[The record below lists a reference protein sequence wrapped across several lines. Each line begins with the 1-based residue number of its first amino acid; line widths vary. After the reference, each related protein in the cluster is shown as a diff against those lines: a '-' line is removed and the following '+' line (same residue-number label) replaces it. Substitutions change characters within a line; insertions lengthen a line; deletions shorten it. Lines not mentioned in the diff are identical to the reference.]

1 MTTRHYLY
9 PEGISLHKDKL
20 CNGKKIYAFGIC
32 GGEINILD
40 DSTKRVEDLKWGNN
54 PMDFIS
60 KRSNSSLMLD
70 FEDLY
75 YDPIVTNAYYEKP
88 EEIVKVTKAA
98 IFQSLI
104 YNAYNVKNTYDFY
117 NKPEILVQNGYI
129 KDLKIS
135 ILNDLQNVVIKR
147 TMDILNENNRIAEAT
162 QLSTNNM
169 SKLISD
175 DVIWFSYEYDIS
187 DFTISRN
194 NTIAFLIGW
203 TIKSVNNIKY
213 LDGEVYKPGTYDIKL
228 FRLEDKTN
236 SISESKTS
244 NDGKFSF
251 KLMKQY
257 EKDKLYI
264 TSLSS
269 IKNYLSCIILP
280 NESIKLDPIS
290 TIISEF
296 CNENSNISYESIR
309 KKILDNLGIVW
320 DSNNRNRIN
329 SYIEVM
335 IIYISSYVGNK
346 REIAGLVGRFIYE
359 YNEFCYACGSRTMHP
374 MYCVNC
380 AAPVC
385 SVINFID
392 KSFSERYIKRVE
404 NLYGIIANSEKMVEN
419 LWLSIKKIE
428 DGNNVLKTMELIER
442 IPVIRTSM
450 YTLQYTVDLDQRAK
464 GTTVKSPI
472 DFLIYS
478 EEGSSKNFEFYP
490 NEFSVDWEGSTP
502 VSKGASTIIF
512 KIDPQKKIRI
522 VPNSKRAKKYA
533 WLNGKAHTMET
544 LLKGLFGEMI
554 LSTSI
559 VPAERTK
566 DDSGVDGNEPYN
578 GYITTKSLMRS
589 IVQSPSSYFKAEN
602 ANIVSELIKYY
613 RILWDED
620 EEAYSNILTT
630 DGEKGVFTKGDIIE
644 IPVDV
649 RMRYNMGGLFGQK
662 ISDNKRTIDGMFS
675 FMFNFKVC

>member
-9 PEGISLHKDKL
+9 PEGISLHKDKQ
-20 CNGKKIYAFGIC
+20 CNGKKKYAFGIC

-70 FEDLY
+70 FDDLY
-75 YDPIVTNAYYEKP
+75 YDPIVTNAYYDKP
-88 EEIVKVTKAA
+88 EEIVQVTKAA

-104 YNAYNVKNTYDFY
+104 YNAYSVKNTYDFY

-129 KDLKIS
+129 KDLNIS
-135 ILNDLQNVVIKR
+135 ILNNLQNVVIRR
-147 TMDILNENNRIAEAT
+147 TMDVLNENNRIAEAI
-162 QLSTNNM
+162 QLSTDNM

-187 DFTISRN
+187 EFTIRRN

-203 TIKSVNNIKY
+203 TIKSVNNLKY
-213 LDGEVYKPGTYDIKL
+213 IDGEVYKPGVYDVKL
-228 FRLEDKTN
+228 FKLEDKTN
-236 SISESKTS
+236 SISESRTS

-251 KLMKQY
+251 KVVKPY
-257 EKDKLYI
+257 ENNKMYI

-269 IKNYLSCIILP
+269 IGNYLSSIILP
-280 NESIKLDPIS
+280 DEVPIKLNQIS
-290 TIISEF
+290 TIIAEF
-296 CNENSNISYESIR
+296 CNENSNIGYETI
-309 KKILDNLGIVW
+309 KQKILNNLGISW
-320 DSNNRNRIN
+320 ENNNHNRFN
-329 SYIEVM
+329 RYIEIM

-346 REIAGLVGRFIYE
+346 REIACLVGRYIYE
-359 YNEFCYACGSRTMHP
+359 YNTE
-374 MYCVNC
+374 V
-380 AAPVC
+380 
-385 SVINFID
+385 NFID
-392 KSFSERYIKRVE
+392 KSFSERYITQIE
-404 NLYGIIANSEKMVEN
+404 DSYGIIGNSEKMVEN
-419 LWLSIKKIE
+419 LWLSIQNIE
-428 DGNNVLKTMELIER
+428 NGNNVLKTMELIES

-450 YTLQYTVDLDQRAK
+450 YTLKYNIDLDKKTK

-472 DFLIYS
+472 HFLIYS
-478 EEGSSKNFEFYP
+478 ADANTPNFEFYP
-490 NEFSVDWEGSTP
+490 NEFSVDWEGNKPIST
-502 VSKGASTIIF
+502 GASTIIF
-512 KIDPQKKIRI
+512 KNDPQKKIRI
-522 VPNSKRAKKYA
+522 VPNSKRAKKYV
-533 WLNGKAHTMET
+533 WLNGKTHTMET
-544 LLKGLFGEMI
+544 LLKGLFGEMM

-578 GYITTKSLMRS
+578 GYITTKSLIRS
-589 IVQSPSSYFKAEN
+589 IVQSPSSYFKTEN
-602 ANIVSELIKYY
+602 ANIVSELTKYY
-613 RILWDED
+613 RMLWTED

-630 DGEKGVFTKGDIIE
+630 ETKKGVFTRGDILE

-649 RMRYNMGGLFGQK
+649 RMRYNMRGLFGQK
-662 ISDNKRTIDGMFS
+662 TPDKRITMDEMFS